1 MTRISSVP
9 YVTFLGVAM
18 MTDVKKYEIGDLTM
32 EKVFRPKNIVNLSD
46 LQAVF
51 DQVENALYTL
61 KVERDEQAEKLA
73 LDESKQEHLQQV
85 FLRKLDD
92 ILKKFD

>member
-1 MTRISSVP
+1 
-9 YVTFLGVAM
+9 M